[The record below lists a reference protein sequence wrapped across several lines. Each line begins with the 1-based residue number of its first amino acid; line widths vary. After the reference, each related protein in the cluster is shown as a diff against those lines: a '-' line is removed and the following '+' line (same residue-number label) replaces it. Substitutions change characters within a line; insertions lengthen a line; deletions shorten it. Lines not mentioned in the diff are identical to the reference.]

1 MNRTKGRTAFAAAAL
16 LGAAIVSGT
25 LANDPP
31 VTVPATDEEPIGTP
45 GTVTPPTP
53 VWWTPTALPAKVPT
67 VEIVELPSTGVGS
80 TAE

>member
-1 MNRTKGRTAFAAAAL
+1 MSMTKGRTAFAAAAL
-16 LGAAIVSGT
+16 LGAVIVSGT

-31 VTVPATDEEPIGTP
+31 VTVPATGEEPIGTP

-53 VWWTPTALPAKVPT
+53 IWWTPTATPVVGEP
-67 VEIVELPSTGVGS
+67 VGVVELPSTGVGS

>member
-1 MNRTKGRTAFAAAAL
+1 MSMTKGRTAFAAAAL

-31 VTVPATDEEPIGTP
+31 VTVPATGEEPIGTP

-53 VWWTPTALPAKVPT
+53 IWWTPTALPAKVPT

>member
-1 MNRTKGRTAFAAAAL
+1 MSMTKGRTAFAAAAL

-31 VTVPATDEEPIGTP
+31 VTVPATGEEPIGTP

-53 VWWTPTALPAKVPT
+53 VWWTPSAVST
-67 VEIVELPSTGVGS
+67 VTVVNLPSTGVGS

>member
-1 MNRTKGRTAFAAAAL
+1 MSMTKGRTAFAAAAL

-31 VTVPATDEEPIGTP
+31 VTVPATGEEPIGTP